1 MVPDL
6 AGHFLPMGISSDAGQ
21 AEGLGMGAM
30 TSTAWVPIEPVL
42 PKIKISFIPC
52 PPLND
57 QHQID
62 IHGGRRKEET
72 VETVQDAAVT
82 GNDVA
87 RILDAG
93 DPFLKWIL
101 PNRRGVP

>member
-1 MVPDL
+1 MYLSRYVLKMIVSRHGDQLQRPPECASYNVDSLVPS
-6 AGHFLPMGISSDAGQ
+6 G
-21 AEGLGMGAM
+21 
-30 TSTAWVPIEPVL
+30 PVL
-42 PKIKISFIPC
+42 PRIKIFFISSLL
-52 PPLND
+52 LND

-93 DPFLKWIL
+93 DPF
-101 PNRRGVP
+101 

>member
-1 MVPDL
+1 MYLSRYVLKMIVSRHGDQLKGLRMRFDNVDSLGPD
-6 AGHFLPMGISSDAGQ
+6 G
-21 AEGLGMGAM
+21 
-30 TSTAWVPIEPVL
+30 PVL
-42 PKIKISFIPC
+42 PRIKIFFISSLL
-52 PPLND
+52 LND

-93 DPFLKWIL
+93 DPF
-101 PNRRGVP
+101 